1 MELTGYLG
9 LQSTREA
16 LWEAIFET
24 ETWKRVVP
32 DAESY
37 EKIEDNTY
45 EMVVKINL
53 AVFKGTQTL
62 KMIFEESIELI
73 SSNFTIENS
82 MIKKATGAFEIKHP
96 DEAPIA
102 DNEEG
107 YPEGTLSV
115 LGYRLELDAGNPIFN
130 AALEGFKG
138 KIKEGLEE
146 ILLRLDDKE

>member
-1 MELTGYLG
+1 MELTGHLG

-16 LWEAIFET
+16 LWAAIFDT
-24 ETWKRVVP
+24 ETWKRAIP

-37 EKIEDNTY
+37 EKIDDNTY
-45 EMVVKINL
+45 EMVVKIDL
-53 AVFKGTQTL
+53 AIFKGPQTL
-62 KMIFEESIELI
+62 KLIFEEMVEPE
-73 SSNFTIENS
+73 SSNFTIENG
-82 MIKKATGAFEIKHP
+82 MIKKAAGGFEIKTP
-96 DEAPIA
+96 DVAPPP

-130 AALEGFKG
+130 AALEAFKG